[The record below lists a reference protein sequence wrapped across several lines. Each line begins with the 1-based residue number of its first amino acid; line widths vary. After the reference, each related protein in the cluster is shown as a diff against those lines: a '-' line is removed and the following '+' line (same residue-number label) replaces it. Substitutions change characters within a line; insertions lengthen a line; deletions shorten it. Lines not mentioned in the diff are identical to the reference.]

1 MSVDTLPTTTNQV
14 LRDRVDAVRDPVV
27 EVEMVTMV
35 GPITIN
41 REIDARGSHC
51 PGPLMELIRGLKSAH
66 EGEVIAV
73 ISTDLG
79 SNTDIPLW
87 VQKSGN
93 ELVAV
98 EKIDHAATHFVVR
111 RHVRAP

>member
-1 MSVDTLPTTTNQV
+1 MIG
-14 LRDRVDAVRDPVV
+14 PV
-27 EVEMVTMV
+27 
-35 GPITIN
+35 TID

-66 EGEVIAV
+66 DGEVIAV

-98 EKIDHAATHFVVR
+98 EKLDPETTRFVVR
-111 RHVRAP
+111 KHVRA

>member
-1 MSVDTLPTTTNQV
+1 MLGNTL
-14 LRDRVDAVRDPVV
+14 
-27 EVEMVTMV
+27 
-35 GPITIN
+35 IS

-73 ISTDLG
+73 ISSDIG

-93 ELVAV
+93 ELVGIEHLA
-98 EKIDHAATHFVVR
+98 DGSSRFVVR
-111 RHVRAP
+111 KHLRQDVSSKL

>member
-1 MSVDTLPTTTNQV
+1 MIG
-14 LRDRVDAVRDPVV
+14 PVS
-27 EVEMVTMV
+27 
-35 GPITIN
+35 IN

-66 EGEVIAV
+66 DGGVIAV

-93 ELVAV
+93 ELVGV
-98 EKIDHAATHFVVR
+98 EKLDAAATRFIVR
-111 RHVRAP
+111 KRVREHVANRQ

>member
-1 MSVDTLPTTTNQV
+1 MIG
-14 LRDRVDAVRDPVV
+14 PVMI
-27 EVEMVTMV
+27 E
-35 GPITIN
+35 
-41 REIDARGSHC
+41 REIDVRGSHC
-51 PGPLMELIRGLKSAH
+51 PGPLMELIRGLKSAQ

-87 VQKSGN
+87 VQKAGN

-98 EKIDHAATHFVVR
+98 EKLDAEATRFVVR
-111 RHVRAP
+111 KHVRA

>member
-1 MSVDTLPTTTNQV
+1 MLGNILIS
-14 LRDRVDAVRDPVV
+14 
-27 EVEMVTMV
+27 
-35 GPITIN
+35 

-73 ISTDLG
+73 ISSDLG

-93 ELVAV
+93 ELIGIERLA
-98 EKIDHAATHFVVR
+98 DGSSRFVVR
-111 RHVRAP
+111 KHIHKDLNSKL

>member
-1 MSVDTLPTTTNQV
+1 MLGNIMIS
-14 LRDRVDAVRDPVV
+14 
-27 EVEMVTMV
+27 
-35 GPITIN
+35 

-51 PGPLMELIRGLKSAH
+51 PGPLMELIRGLKSAQD
-66 EGEVIAV
+66 GEVIAV

-93 ELVAV
+93 ELLAV
-98 EKIDHAATHFVVR
+98 EQLEPGATRFVVR
-111 RHVRAP
+111 KHVRKDVASKL

>member
-1 MSVDTLPTTTNQV
+1 MLGNIMIS
-14 LRDRVDAVRDPVV
+14 
-27 EVEMVTMV
+27 
-35 GPITIN
+35 

-51 PGPLMELIRGLKSAH
+51 PGPLMELIRGLKSAQD
-66 EGEVIAV
+66 GEVIAV

-98 EKIDHAATHFVVR
+98 EQLEPGATRFVVR
-111 RHVRAP
+111 KHVRKDVASRL

>member
-1 MSVDTLPTTTNQV
+1 MPIGPV
-14 LRDRVDAVRDPVV
+14 LFSL
-27 EVEMVTMV
+27 
-35 GPITIN
+35 
-41 REIDARGSHC
+41 EIDARGSHC

-73 ISTDLG
+73 ISSDLG

-87 VQKSGN
+87 VRKSGN

-98 EKIDHAATHFVVR
+98 EKIDHEATRFVVR
-111 RHVRAP
+111 KHVRAQ

>member
-1 MSVDTLPTTTNQV
+1 MIGPV
-14 LRDRVDAVRDPVV
+14 L
-27 EVEMVTMV
+27 
-35 GPITIN
+35 IS

-51 PGPLMELIRGLKSAH
+51 PGPLMELIRGLKSAY

-98 EKIDHAATHFVVR
+98 EKIDHEATRFIVR
-111 RHVRAP
+111 KHVREHPASRA

>member
-1 MSVDTLPTTTNQV
+1 MQ
-14 LRDRVDAVRDPVV
+14 
-27 EVEMVTMV
+27 
-35 GPITIN
+35 
-41 REIDARGSHC
+41 
-51 PGPLMELIRGLKSAH
+51 LIRGLKSAQD
-66 EGEVIAV
+66 GEVIAV

-98 EKIDHAATHFVVR
+98 EPLEPGATRFVVR
-111 RHVRAP
+111 KHVRKDMASKL

>member
-1 MSVDTLPTTTNQV
+1 MLGHTL
-14 LRDRVDAVRDPVV
+14 
-27 EVEMVTMV
+27 
-35 GPITIN
+35 IS

-51 PGPLMELIRGLKSAH
+51 PGPLMELIRGLKSAQ

-73 ISTDLG
+73 ISSDLG

-98 EKIDHAATHFVVR
+98 EKLDDGASRFIVR
-111 RHVRAP
+111 KHVRKDVSSKL

>member
-1 MSVDTLPTTTNQV
+1 MLGNIMIS
-14 LRDRVDAVRDPVV
+14 
-27 EVEMVTMV
+27 
-35 GPITIN
+35 

-51 PGPLMELIRGLKSAH
+51 PGPLMELIRGLKSAQD
-66 EGEVIAV
+66 GEVIAV

-98 EKIDHAATHFVVR
+98 EQLEPGATRFVVR
-111 RHVRAP
+111 KHVRKDVASKL

>member
-1 MSVDTLPTTTNQV
+1 MDSPS
-14 LRDRVDAVRDPVV
+14 AK
-27 EVEMVTMV
+27 EMVRMI
-35 GPITIN
+35 GPVSIN

-93 ELVAV
+93 ELIGV
-98 EKIDHAATHFVVR
+98 EKLDAEATRFIVRKHVREHAASK
-111 RHVRAP
+111 

>member
-1 MSVDTLPTTTNQV
+1 MLGNIMIS
-14 LRDRVDAVRDPVV
+14 
-27 EVEMVTMV
+27 
-35 GPITIN
+35 

-51 PGPLMELIRGLKSAH
+51 PGPLMELIRGLKSAQD
-66 EGEVIAV
+66 GEVIAV

-93 ELVAV
+93 ELLAV
-98 EKIDHAATHFVVR
+98 DQLEPGATRFVVR
-111 RHVRAP
+111 KHVHKDLASKL

>member
-1 MSVDTLPTTTNQV
+1 MISPLS
-14 LRDRVDAVRDPVV
+14 AVHID
-27 EVEMVTMV
+27 
-35 GPITIN
+35 

-51 PGPLMELIRGLKSAH
+51 PGPLMELIRGLKSAQD
-66 EGEVIAV
+66 GEVIAV

-98 EKIDHAATHFVVR
+98 EQVDHAATRFVVR
-111 RHVRAP
+111 KHARA

>member
-1 MSVDTLPTTTNQV
+1 MLGPT
-14 LRDRVDAVRDPVV
+14 
-27 EVEMVTMV
+27 
-35 GPITIN
+35 IIS

-51 PGPLMELIRGLKSAH
+51 PGPLMELIRGLKSAT

-87 VQKSGN
+87 VQKAGN
-93 ELVAV
+93 ELLAV
-98 EKIDHAATHFVVR
+98 EKLDAGATRFVVR
-111 RHVRAP
+111 KHIRKDTAGKL